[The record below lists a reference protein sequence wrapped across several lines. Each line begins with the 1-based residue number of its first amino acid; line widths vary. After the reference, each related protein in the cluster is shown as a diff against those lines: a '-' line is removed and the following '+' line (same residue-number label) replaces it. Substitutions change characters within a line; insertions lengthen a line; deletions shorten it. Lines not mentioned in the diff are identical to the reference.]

1 MIVTPTIRDL
11 IVDGDRM
18 AEIKDYIAEG
28 REQYGMQ
35 TFDQHLKELVASGDV
50 SYEVAH
56 ANASNPSDFDLQMRT
71 FGGMSKTK
79 APNGAPAQSG
89 AAPAAPADVF
99 GGGLDFLNS

>member
-1 MIVTPTIRDL
+1 
-11 IVDGDRM
+11 M

-35 TFDQHLKELVASGDV
+35 TFDQHLKDLVASGDI

-71 FGGMSKTK
+71 FGGMSK
-79 APNGAPAQSG
+79 PALAN
-89 AAPAAPADVF
+89 AAAARPAAQQNGSAEVF
-99 GGGLDFLNS
+99 GGGIDFLNP